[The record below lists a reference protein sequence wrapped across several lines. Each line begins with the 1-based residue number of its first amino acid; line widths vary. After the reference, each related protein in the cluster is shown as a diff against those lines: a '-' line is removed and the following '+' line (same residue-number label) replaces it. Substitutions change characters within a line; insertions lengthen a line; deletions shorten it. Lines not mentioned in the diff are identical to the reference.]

1 MKVNNW
7 KRTDSLFVG
16 QAASVARDHE
26 NYLWNNT
33 WHDLHARR
41 PFKTNI
47 KLLKQ
52 RTWIVF
58 TRIQRVKIRYSCP
71 FVMYTNFISVLNYDT
86 LKYKQIKGRELYILR
101 EILII
106 FSSLCFISLRIRI
119 IKMSVCQGM
128 KFFYEFLDKG
138 IACYYLNISEIK

>member
-1 MKVNNW
+1 MKVNDW

-16 QAASVARDHE
+16 QATRVARDHE

-33 WHDLHARR
+33 WHDLHAR

-71 FVMYTNFISVLNYDT
+71 FVMYTNFIRVLNYDT
-86 LKYKQIKGRELYILR
+86 LKYKQIKGRELLYIAGNFNNFFVVMFHISSNPYYQNVGMSEH
-101 EILII
+101 EI
-106 FSSLCFISLRIRI
+106 CLRIFGQRDCLLL
-119 IKMSVCQGM
+119 S
-128 KFFYEFLDKG
+128 
-138 IACYYLNISEIK
+138 